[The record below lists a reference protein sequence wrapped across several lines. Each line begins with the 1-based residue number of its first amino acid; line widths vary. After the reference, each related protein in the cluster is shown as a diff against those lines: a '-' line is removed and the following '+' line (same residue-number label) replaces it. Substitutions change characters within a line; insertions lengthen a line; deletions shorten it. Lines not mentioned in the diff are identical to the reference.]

1 VPSTRLPLSTA
12 TTSPPSISPPSPS
25 ITAGRNTSSS
35 RFTLFANRWLLVAY
49 VSYTYPPPSSSRI
62 S

>member
-1 VPSTRLPLSTA
+1 LSTA
-12 TTSPPSISPPSPS
+12 TTSPPSISPPTPF

-35 RFTLFANRWLLVAY
+35 TFTLFANRWPLVVY
-49 VSYTYPPPSSSRI
+49 VFYTYPPPSSLRI